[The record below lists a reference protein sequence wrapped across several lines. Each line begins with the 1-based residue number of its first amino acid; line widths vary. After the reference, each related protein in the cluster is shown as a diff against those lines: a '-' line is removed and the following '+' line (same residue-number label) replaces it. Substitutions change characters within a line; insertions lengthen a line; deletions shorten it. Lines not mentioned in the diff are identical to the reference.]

1 MGPLEIG
8 ALGFGALF
16 VLMVLQVPIGFAM
29 IIVGVVG
36 FALQAGWGPA
46 VTLPAQ

>member
-8 ALGFGALF
+8 ALGLAALF
-16 VLMVLQVPIGFAM
+16 LLMLLQIPIGFAM

-36 FALQAGWGPA
+36 FALHAWLAG
-46 VTLPAQ
+46 